1 MGMGKRES
9 TISDELREYVEAS
22 GRSQFKLAQE
32 AGVYPSAI
40 CRFVKGERLL
50 DLSSVD
56 KLAKVLGL
64 RLVQR
69 KTR

>member
-1 MGMGKRES
+1 MAKRQL
-9 TISDELREYVEAS
+9 TISDELREFIEAS
-22 GRSQFKLAQE
+22 GLSQLRLAKE
-32 AGVYPSAI
+32 AGVYSSAI